1 MKLIID
7 IDEKLY
13 NDVKEHH
20 IFLATSIHNS
30 IEKGIPYEERPQG
43 EWIKIGDIGL
53 AYTCNKC
60 GEVNVIST
68 NFCPNCGAKMQ
79 EGGSTNNKHSVV
91 KHCEKCDLFYLTKDD
106 NYICPECG
114 EDIRKGGVELKM

>member
-7 IDEKLY
+7 IEPRYCKDMES
-13 NDVKEHH
+13 DVKALYYEA
-20 IFLATSIHNS
+20 INRITEAVRN
-30 IEKGIPYEERPQG
+30 GIPYEERPQG

-68 NFCPNCGAKMQ
+68 NFCPNCGAYMQ
-79 EGGSTNNKHSVV
+79 KEGDR
-91 KHCEKCDLFYLTKDD
+91 E
-106 NYICPECG
+106 
-114 EDIRKGGVELKM
+114 